1 MSKALTPIEAWVKD
15 LRSGKYPQSKRALRN
30 KDGFCCLGVACDT
43 YRKRVG
49 GEWIELLDG
58 TEEYHFRPKGVT
70 REHASG
76 GYLPEPVRAW
86 LGLSSPSGSF
96 REGAPINLA
105 NLNDGGES
113 FETIAEVIE
122 KAPEG
127 LLERDEATLV
137 P

>member
-1 MSKALTPIEAWVKD
+1 MTKSLTPIEAWLKD
-15 LRSGKYPQSKRALRN
+15 LRSGKYDQAQRTLRN
-30 KDGFCCLGVACDT
+30 QDGFCCLGVACDT

-58 TEEYHFRPKGVT
+58 TGEYHFRPKGVT

-86 LGLSSPSGSF
+86 LGLDSPEGSF
-96 REGAPINLA
+96 YESNAPLNLA
-105 NLNDGGES
+105 NLNDDGTS
-113 FETIAEVIE
+113 FEEIADLIE

-127 LLERDEATLV
+127 LLKDEATA
-137 P
+137 